1 MRVAEATASVLQS
14 PLLCYKER
22 GEKSVPRFAGHVRAK
37 AGAKGQPFAFLNT
50 HLDSRRVS
58 DKELELAFNL
68 DLGDSYKEMLAGV
81 NKLLEELG
89 ENDRIT
95 LPPIASNGEAINGIL
110 SKLESILSKKQL
122 NLVVQR
128 RDPYDEDCKDLDLV
142 VYSNMDCFDFT
153 VVVLYCS
160 PASYLKDKARELFMR
175 FMRTISAD
183 MNIDFGVSDSESC
196 YLEMLGMEIED
207 TEDLDPQLAGYQKG
221 NEYYE
226 IFEEI
231 KSLPYTTPDK
241 LKAEIDEYRKS
252 CERGLLADFLH
263 CLERGLDVAN
273 LNIQEFCFDPSNDGI
288 FDRDESSLETPT
300 LTVIFYSPYDGLT
313 DEYLSIIN
321 SDVGSGIET
330 TGWNYA
336 VQIREDCITKESVNQ
351 LFECKERGKRFLDWN
366 DEFMKFVS
374 DIENGK
380 L

>member
-95 LPPIASNGEAINGIL
+95 LPPIASNGEDINGIL

-175 FMRTISAD
+175 FMRTICAD

-231 KSLPYTTPDK
+231 KSLPYTPPDK

-288 FDRDESSLETPT
+288 FDRDESSLKTPT
-300 LTVIFYSPYDGLT
+300 LTAIFYSPYDGLT

-321 SDVGSGIET
+321 SDVESGIEV

-336 VQIREDCITKESVNQ
+336 VPIIEDCITKESVNQ

>member
-1 MRVAEATASVLQS
+1 MRAAEATASVLQS
-14 PLLCYKER
+14 PLLGYKER
-22 GEKSVPRFAGHVRAK
+22 GEKPVSRFAGHVRAK

-50 HLDSRRVS
+50 YLESRRVS

-68 DLGDSYKEMLAGV
+68 DLGDSYKEMLAGA
-81 NKLLEELG
+81 NKLLKTLG
-89 ENDRIT
+89 ENERIA
-95 LPPIASNGEAINGIL
+95 PSPIASNGEAINAIL
-110 SKLESILSKKQL
+110 SKLESVLSKKQL
-122 NLVVQR
+122 HFEVQR
-128 RDPYDEDCKDLDLV
+128 RDPYDEDCKYLDLV

-160 PASYLKDKARELFMR
+160 PASYLKGKARELFMR
-175 FMRTISAD
+175 FMRTVSKD
-183 MNIDFGVSDSESC
+183 MNINFGVGESESC
-196 YLEMLGMEIED
+196 YLEMLGMEMEN
-207 TEDLDPQLAGYQKG
+207 TEDPDPQLVGYQKG

-231 KSLPYTTPDK
+231 KNLPYTSPDK
-241 LKAEIDEYRKS
+241 LKAEIREFRDS
-252 CERGLLADFLH
+252 CEPSMLGNFML

-273 LNIQEFCFDPSNDGI
+273 LNTQEFCFDPSNDGI
-288 FDRDESSLETPT
+288 FDRDESSLYIPT
-300 LTVIFYSPYDGLT
+300 LTAIFYSPDDGLT

-321 SDVGSGIET
+321 SDVESGIEV

-336 VQIREDCITKESVNQ
+336 VPIREDCITKESVNQ

>member
-14 PLLCYKER
+14 PLLGYKER
-22 GEKSVPRFAGHVRAK
+22 GEKHVPRFAGHVRAK

-175 FMRTISAD
+175 FMRTISED
-183 MNIDFGVSDSESC
+183 MNINFGVGDSESG
-196 YLEMLGMEIED
+196 YLEMLGMEMKD

-231 KSLPYTTPDK
+231 KNLPYTSPDK
-241 LKAEIDEYRKS
+241 LKVEIREFRDS
-252 CERGLLADFLH
+252 CESSLLANFML

-273 LNIQEFCFDPSNDGI
+273 LNTQEFCFDPSNDGI
-288 FDRDESSLETPT
+288 FDRDESSLDSPT
-300 LTVIFYSPYDGLT
+300 LTAIFYSPDDGLT

-321 SDVGSGIET
+321 SGVESGIEA

-336 VQIREDCITKESVNQ
+336 VPIREDCITKESVNQ